1 MGEQQRKWA
10 ARLDIVRFMDQANER
25 FVGMMQSLMR
35 LVTWD
40 HADSDHRDLPPADGP
55 SAVAKDWPARKRG
68 RAARRPS
75 PVAPQV
81 FAALAEQVERVLERR
96 KSPRDD
102 TNGLS
107 EDGGLNADDDLAR
120 KLRDL
125 FQGDASLRI
134 AAAQWIRQRR
144 STGALSAL
152 ESVLLIEEQHEVRE
166 EILRTI
172 RELRPPNQRDW
183 QKPFSGERWA
193 R

>member
-40 HADSDHRDLPPADGP
+40 HAASDPRAPPPADGP
-55 SAVAKDWPARKRG
+55 SAAAKDCSARKRG

-81 FAALAEQVERVLERR
+81 FASLAEQVDHVLQRR
-96 KSPRDD
+96 KSLRDD

-107 EDGGLNADDDLAR
+107 EDRGLNADDDLAR

-125 FQGDASLRI
+125 FRGDASLRM

-144 STGALSAL
+144 SAGALSAL
-152 ESVLLIEEQHEVRE
+152 ESVLLIEEQHEVRQ

-172 RELRPPNQRDW
+172 RELKPLSERDW
-183 QKPFSGERWA
+183 QKSFSGERST